1 MFRSQRVRS
10 AFLAGAVVVS
20 ILAGTGCKKN
30 SDAKGT
36 TAAPSESSE
45 PIVTSLESESR
56 ETQES
61 SSEKP
66 ETADTA
72 PDGSSGE
79 KEFKQEALK
88 LAQELGVKE
97 DELHGQYGLFLKYV
111 DCIDQNTELGTLKDY
126 VLHLFP
132 VVADHLK
139 PEDESYFYSAQI
151 CLFGCDRCGHSCH
164 RDGQCSGQCQCCK
177 FFHVLFPPCCGVLS
191 FLIIISLLLMMPRVI
206 NQASLPSSF
215 IKTPRKASLLTI

>member
-20 ILAGTGCKKN
+20 ILAGTGCQK
-30 SDAKGT
+30 SADAKET
-36 TAAPSESSE
+36 TASTSDSSE

-61 SSEKP
+61 STEKP

-72 PDGSSGE
+72 PDRSSGE
-79 KEFKQEALK
+79 EEFKQEALK

-139 PEDESYFYSAQI
+139 PEDESYFFQNLSELRAEIGETMSSSAAEFYPGSN
-151 CLFGCDRCGHSCH
+151 L
-164 RDGQCSGQCQCCK
+164 
-177 FFHVLFPPCCGVLS
+177 VL
-191 FLIIISLLLMMPRVI
+191 I
-206 NQASLPSSF
+206 NE
-215 IKTPRKASLLTI
+215 KADA